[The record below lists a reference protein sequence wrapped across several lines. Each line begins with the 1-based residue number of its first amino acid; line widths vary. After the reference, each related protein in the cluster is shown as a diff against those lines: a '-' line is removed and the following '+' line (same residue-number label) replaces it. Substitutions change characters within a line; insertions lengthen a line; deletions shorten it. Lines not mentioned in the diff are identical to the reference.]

1 MVSHS
6 QLTSILIS
14 LLVTLP
20 VHQCGVV
27 IFPLA
32 NIPNETDL
40 MYEDQT
46 AADGNDTV
54 AEIEEEI
61 TTEAQDPAPEQV
73 VEEVPLPVLDRP

>member
-1 MVSHS
+1 MRSRH
-6 QLTSILIS
+6 
-14 LLVTLP
+14 LP
-20 VHQCGVV
+20 
-27 IFPLA
+27 PRY
-32 NIPNETDL
+32 IPNETDL